1 MRGRPPSRGTLVLAA
16 HGTRDPRGEKVLR
29 EVAAAVSRRRPG
41 HRVELAYLEISRPL
55 LADVLPAAPG
65 PVTVVPLLLAGGYHV
80 HVDLPGVVARA
91 RRDAR
96 IAAALG
102 PHPLLSEAVAH
113 RLPAAGL
120 RPHDRVVLAAAG
132 SSDPAALDDV
142 RAAARLLSVRLGRP
156 VTAAFAAAGR
166 PALEEAVTRGTG
178 NRVVLAS
185 YLLAP
190 GFFHTRLLEAGADLV
205 SDPIGA
211 GPALA
216 ALVWHRYDEAQRAR
230 KCQPIHHH
238 DNTTSSLPAG

>member
-1 MRGRPPSRGTLVLAA
+1 MRRRPHGTLVLAA

-29 EVAAAVSRRRPG
+29 EVAAAVARRRPG
-41 HRVELAYLEISRPL
+41 QRVELAYLEISRPL
-55 LADVLPAAPG
+55 LAGVLPEAPG
-65 PVTVVPLLLAGGYHV
+65 PVTVVPLLLAGGYHA
-80 HVDLPGVVARA
+80 HVDLPEVVART
-91 RRDAR
+91 RPDAR

-102 PHPLLSEAVAH
+102 PHPLLAEAVAR
-113 RLPAAGL
+113 RLSAAGL
-120 RPHDRVVLAAAG
+120 RAHDRVVLAAAG

-142 RAAARLLSVRLGRP
+142 RAAAGLLSVRLGRP

-166 PALEEAVTRGTG
+166 PTLEEAVTRRH
-178 NRVVLAS
+178 RVALAS

-190 GFFHTRLLEAGADLV
+190 GFFHTRLLTAGADLV

-216 ALVWHRYDEAQRAR
+216 ALVWHRHDEAQRAR